1 MLTSD
6 RYEFWQEQYT
16 QERARLLAALGD
28 LTAGGVLE
36 QVQHIGA
43 TSVPGMLAAPC
54 IDVGLSVW
62 PFPLLAPQ
70 QRALQQLGYELIT
83 DAGTTTEQRFRHAS
97 DAFQLFAAESGD
109 DRWTNYLVL
118 RDYWRTVESARQ
130 LFSTQKERQA
140 ADSTAYSQWKAQV
153 LPQMVQAAHAWWISR
168 QSFEPVEVVAAE
180 LKDYACFWAVS
191 SGWAVDLYLGRV
203 TRVHRDVD
211 VAVSR
216 SEQLALHQHLTNRGW
231 KLLTPFESKLE
242 PWPAHMLLELPR
254 HQVLALRDGTFMDC
268 LLSDLTNGLWH
279 YRRDPAVVRQLD
291 RAVLSTAQ
299 GIPFLA
305 PELVLLF
312 KSKNTSNQKERSQ
325 DQFDF
330 EAAFAHLE
338 PERRAWLRWA
348 LLATNPEHPW
358 IEQLT

>member
-1 MLTSD
+1 MSD
-6 RYEFWQEQYT
+6 RYEQWQKAFAE
-16 QERARLLAALGD
+16 ERTRLLGALGD

-54 IDVGLSVW
+54 VDVGLAVW
-62 PFPLLAPQ
+62 PFPLPAPQ

-83 DAGTTTEQRFRHAS
+83 DVGTPTEQRFRHAS
-97 DAFQLFAAESGD
+97 PAFQLFAAEAGD

-118 RDYWRTVESARQ
+118 RDYWRDVESARQ
-130 LFSTQKERQA
+130 LFSAQKQIQA
-140 ADSTAYSQWKAQV
+140 ADSIAYSQWKAQV
-153 LPQMVQAAHAWWISR
+153 MPQLVQAAHAWWINR
-168 QSFEPVEVVAAE
+168 QSSEPVEVVAAE
-180 LKDYACFWAVS
+180 LKDYACFWAIS

-216 SEQLALHQHLTNRGW
+216 DDQLALHQHLSNRGW

-242 PWPAHMLLELPR
+242 PWPAHMRLELPR
-254 HQVLALRDGTFMDC
+254 HQVLALRAGALIDC

-312 KSKNTSNQKERSQ
+312 KSKNTSHKKERSQ
-325 DQFDF
+325 DQLDF
-330 EAAFAHLE
+330 EAMSAHLE
-338 PERRAWLRWA
+338 PERRAWLRGA
-348 LLATNPEHPW
+348 LLATDPEHPW